1 MELHALTLAACSYAL
16 LWATVAIATNTVPFF
31 LEVLKNQSFLAC
43 PHHPSCKKCAQ
54 VVTKYRVEYSQ
65 AIRGV

>member
-43 PHHPSCKKCAQ
+43 PRHPSCKKCAHGGAQ
-54 VVTKYRVEYSQ
+54 VVTKYKDG
-65 AIRGV
+65 I